1 MKDTGPL
8 AQRMGELARK
18 LVVRSIAEVAQMRE
32 ALARS
37 GDDLDQIRQ
46 LAHRICG
53 TSGTLGLSGLS
64 GAAGALEQLV
74 EAHARGGSPDSE
86 AHAQIAAGI
95 DAMAAELVLLEPN

>member
-1 MKDTGPL
+1 MNETSPL

-18 LVVRSIAEVAQMRE
+18 LVVRSVSEVAQMRE
-32 ALARS
+32 ALARP

-64 GAAGALEQLV
+64 AAAGALEDLV
-74 EAHARGGSPDSE
+74 EAHARGDGSDSD
-86 AHAQIAAGI
+86 AHARIAAGI
-95 DAMAAELVLLEPN
+95 DAMAAELARLGSN